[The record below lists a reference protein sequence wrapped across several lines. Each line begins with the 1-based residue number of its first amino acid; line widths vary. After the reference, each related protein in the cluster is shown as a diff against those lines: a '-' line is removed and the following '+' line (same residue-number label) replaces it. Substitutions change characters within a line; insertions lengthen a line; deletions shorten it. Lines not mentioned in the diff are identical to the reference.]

1 MKISRFAHKNKV
13 SIDTIRHYMDMKL
26 LLPLKNGGQY
36 DFDAQT
42 QEDMTEISQLK
53 SLRFSLKEIQKIIE
67 YKRLSNLPAKA
78 YKAHLIDC
86 YTQQLTKLTQ
96 DIKALEKTADD
107 LKQLLTETGQASNT
121 KSKIGIH
128 LDLITYLT
136 CPKCHAKHLN
146 LASNRI
152 ENNMIIEGSL
162 TCSCD
167 YTLQI
172 KDGILLGEGY
182 FDSDYSQQF
191 ILSDYI
197 KETDTDLIANI
208 RKGINWFD
216 KKLPSQAFDTQ
227 VIMELGSG
235 SGFFIR
241 GAIDRIKNAQLYLAI
256 DYDKGRHKHIKGLL
270 ESSGIDIPI
279 QFICCDF
286 ANIPLKKHCIDIL
299 VDSSGSSN
307 YGFDHDEFLLNQ
319 VQDFVKV
326 DSHLIAS
333 YIIFE
338 KFSSTHP
345 LPLSHRKIFT
355 KQDIINNVK
364 DNNYKITACDQGNSY
379 NKESPQENYFT
390 KDDLVSN
397 IWLYAQK
404 RWG

>member
-1 MKISRFAHKNKV
+1 MKISRFAHENKV
-13 SIDTIRHYMDMKL
+13 SIDTVRHYLDMKL

-36 DFDAQT
+36 DFDAQA
-42 QEDMTEISQLK
+42 QEDMTEIAQLK
-53 SLRFSLKEIQKIIE
+53 ALRFSLKEIQKIIE

-86 YTQQLTKLTQ
+86 YTQQFTKLTQ
-96 DIKALEKTADD
+96 DIKALEETADD
-107 LKQLLTETGQASNT
+107 LKKLLAETGQASNT
-121 KSKIGIH
+121 SSKLGIH
-128 LDLITYLT
+128 LDLIAYLT
-136 CPKCHAKHLN
+136 CPNCQSNHLS
-146 LASNRI
+146 LASSSI
-152 ENNMIIEGSL
+152 HNNMIIEGSL

-172 KDGILLGEGY
+172 KDGILLGEGH

-208 RKGINWFD
+208 RKSINWFD
-216 KKLPSQAFDTQ
+216 KKIPSHAFDGQ
-227 VIMELGSG
+227 ILMELGSG

-241 GAIDRIKNAQLYLAI
+241 GAIQRIKSAQLYIAI
-256 DYDKGRHKHIKGLL
+256 DYDKGRHKHIKELL

-286 ANIPLKKHCIDIL
+286 ANIPLKNHCIDVL

-307 YGFDHDEFLLNQ
+307 YGFDHDDFLLDQ
-319 VQDFVKV
+319 VQNFVKA
-326 DSHLIAS
+326 DSSLIAS

-338 KFSSTHP
+338 KFSMAHA

-355 KQDIINNVK
+355 KKDILDNIEA
-364 DNNYKITACDQGNSY
+364 NNYNIIASDQGGSY

-390 KDDLVSN
+390 EEDLLSN